1 VIGASAF
8 RATATGVRIDVRVTP
23 RAGSNA
29 VTGVRD
35 GRLLVRVTA
44 PPVDRAANDA
54 LIQLLADELDVPRHA
69 IRLVTGATS
78 RTKTVE
84 IASLTPAQV
93 CERLGVS
100 WT

>member
-1 VIGASAF
+1 VSGASPIHG
-8 RATATGVRIDVRVTP
+8 TATGVRIDVRVTP
-23 RAGSNA
+23 RSGSNA

-35 GRLLVRVTA
+35 ARLLVRVTA

-54 LIQLLADELDVPRHA
+54 LIQLLANQLDVPKRA

-93 CERLGVS
+93 CERLGV
-100 WT
+100 